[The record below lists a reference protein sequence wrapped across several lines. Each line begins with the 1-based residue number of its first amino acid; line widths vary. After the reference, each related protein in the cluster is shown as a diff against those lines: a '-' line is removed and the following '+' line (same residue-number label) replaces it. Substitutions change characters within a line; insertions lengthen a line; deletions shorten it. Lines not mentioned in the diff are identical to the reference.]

1 MKKINCRIGIDLG
14 GTKIESIV
22 IDYDGNEI
30 YRKRIPNPNND
41 YNGTLTSIKNLVH
54 QSESETGLYG
64 TIGIGIPGIISKQT
78 NLVKNANSTV
88 LIGKSFDKDLELILG
103 RPVRLANDANC
114 LALSEYIDGS
124 GEQYNSLFGVILGT
138 GVGGGLVIDGKIFPG
153 ANLIAGEWGHNPLP
167 WPDLNELPGL
177 ECYCGLRGCIE
188 TFLSGPGLENTF
200 YKITGDKISA
210 NEISEKL
217 LNNNQGAIDAIEL
230 YENRLARGL
239 AMIVNIL
246 DPEVIVLAGGVSNI
260 ERLYPNVK
268 KKWNKYIISTGEEV
282 VTPIVQAKHGDSSG
296 VRGAAWLWPEI
307 QMKGLFLI

>member
-30 YRKRIPNPNND
+30 YRKRIPNPKND
-41 YNGTLTSIKNLVH
+41 YNGTLKSIKDLVH
-54 QSESETGLYG
+54 HSESETGLYG
-64 TIGIGIPGIISKQT
+64 TIGVGIPGMISKQT

-88 LIGKSFDKDLELILG
+88 LIGKSLDKDLELILG

-138 GVGGGLVIDGKIFPG
+138 GVGGGLVIDGKIFTG
-153 ANLIAGEWGHNPLP
+153 ANLISGEWGHNPLP
-167 WPDLNELPGL
+167 WPDLNELPGP
-177 ECYCGLRGCIE
+177 ECYCGLSGCIE

-200 YKITGDKISA
+200 YKITGETVSA
-210 NEISEKL
+210 NEISKKL
-217 LNNNQGAIDAIEL
+217 QNNDQDAIKVIEL

-239 AMIVNIL
+239 AIVVNIL
-246 DPEVIVLAGGVSNI
+246 DPEIIVLAGGVSNI
-260 ERLYPNVK
+260 SRLYSNVK
-268 KKWNKYIISTGEEV
+268 NIWNKYIISTDEDV

-296 VRGAAWLWPEI
+296 VRGAAWLWPE
-307 QMKGLFLI
+307 L

>member
-41 YNGTLTSIKNLVH
+41 YNGTLKSIKDLVH

-78 NLVKNANSTV
+78 NLVKNANTTV
-88 LIGKSFDKDLELILG
+88 LIGKSLDKDLELILG

-153 ANLIAGEWGHNPLP
+153 ANLISGEWGHNPLP
-167 WPDLNELPGL
+167 WPDLNELPGP
-177 ECYCGLRGCIE
+177 ECYCGLSGCIE

-200 YKITGDKISA
+200 YKITGETVSA
-210 NEISEKL
+210 NIISEKIQ
-217 LNNNQGAIDAIEL
+217 NNDQDAIKAIEL

-239 AMIVNIL
+239 AIVVNIL
-246 DPEVIVLAGGVSNI
+246 DPEIIVLAGGVSNI
-260 ERLYPNVK
+260 SRLYSNVK
-268 KKWNKYIISTGEEV
+268 NIWNKYIISTDEDV

-296 VRGAAWLWPEI
+296 VRGAAWLWPE
-307 QMKGLFLI
+307 L

>member
-307 QMKGLFLI
+307 

>member
-41 YNGTLTSIKNLVH
+41 YNGILKSIKDLVY

-78 NLVKNANSTV
+78 NLVKNANTTV
-88 LIGKSFDKDLELILG
+88 LIGKSFDKDLEFFLG

-153 ANLIAGEWGHNPLP
+153 ANLISGEWGHNPLP
-167 WPDLNELPGL
+167 WPDLNELPGP
-177 ECYCGLRGCIE
+177 ECYCGLSGCIE

-200 YKITGDKISA
+200 YKITGETVSA
-210 NEISEKL
+210 NIISEKIQ
-217 LNNNQGAIDAIEL
+217 NNDQDAIKAIEL

-239 AMIVNIL
+239 AIVVNIL
-246 DPEVIVLAGGVSNI
+246 DPEIIVLAGGVSNI
-260 ERLYPNVK
+260 SRLYSNVK
-268 KKWNKYIISTGEEV
+268 NIWNKYIISTDEDV

-296 VRGAAWLWPEI
+296 VRGAAWLWPE
-307 QMKGLFLI
+307 L

>member
-41 YNGTLTSIKNLVH
+41 YNGILKSIKDLVY

-78 NLVKNANSTV
+78 NLVKNANTTV
-88 LIGKSFDKDLELILG
+88 LIGKSFDKDLEFFLG

-153 ANLIAGEWGHNPLP
+153 ANLISGEWGHNPLP
-167 WPDLNELPGL
+167 WPDLNELPGPK
-177 ECYCGLRGCIE
+177 CYCGLSGCIE

-200 YKITGDKISA
+200 YKITGETVSA
-210 NEISEKL
+210 NIISEKIQ
-217 LNNNQGAIDAIEL
+217 NNDQDAIKAIEL

-239 AMIVNIL
+239 AIVVNIL
-246 DPEVIVLAGGVSNI
+246 DPEIIVLAGGVSNI
-260 ERLYPNVK
+260 RRLYSNVK
-268 KKWNKYIISTGEEV
+268 NIWNKYIISTDEDV

-296 VRGAAWLWPEI
+296 VRGAAWLWPE
-307 QMKGLFLI
+307 L

>member
-41 YNGTLTSIKNLVH
+41 YNGTLKSIKDLVH

-78 NLVKNANSTV
+78 NLVKNANTTV

-153 ANLIAGEWGHNPLP
+153 ANLISGEWGHNPLP
-167 WPDLNELPGL
+167 WPDLNELPGP
-177 ECYCGLRGCIE
+177 ECYCGLSGCIE

-200 YKITGDKISA
+200 YKITGETVSA
-210 NEISEKL
+210 NIISEKIQ
-217 LNNNQGAIDAIEL
+217 NNDQDAIKAIEL

-239 AMIVNIL
+239 AIVVNIL
-246 DPEVIVLAGGVSNI
+246 DPEIIVLAGGVSNI
-260 ERLYPNVK
+260 SRLYSNVK
-268 KKWNKYIISTGEEV
+268 NIWNKYIISTDEDV

-296 VRGAAWLWPEI
+296 VRGAAWLWPE
-307 QMKGLFLI
+307 L

>member
-41 YNGTLTSIKNLVH
+41 YNGTLKSIKDLVH

-78 NLVKNANSTV
+78 NLVKNANTTV
-88 LIGKSFDKDLELILG
+88 LIGKSLDKDLELILG

-138 GVGGGLVIDGKIFPG
+138 GVGGGLVIDGKIFLG
-153 ANLIAGEWGHNPLP
+153 ANLISGEWGHNPLP
-167 WPDLNELPGL
+167 WPDLNELPGP
-177 ECYCGLRGCIE
+177 ECYCGLSGCIE
-188 TFLSGPGLENTF
+188 TFLSGSGLENTY
-200 YKITGDKISA
+200 YKISGETVSA
-210 NEISEKL
+210 NVISEKIQ
-217 LNNNQGAIDAIEL
+217 NNDQDAIKAIEL

-239 AMIVNIL
+239 AIVVNIL
-246 DPEVIVLAGGVSNI
+246 DPEIIVLAGGVSNI
-260 ERLYPNVK
+260 SRLYSNVK
-268 KKWNKYIISTGEEV
+268 NIWNKYIISTDEDV

-296 VRGAAWLWPEI
+296 VRGAAWLWPE
-307 QMKGLFLI
+307 F

>member
-167 WPDLNELPGL
+167 WPDLNELPGP

-188 TFLSGPGLENTF
+188 TFLSGSGLENTF
-200 YKITGDKISA
+200 YKITGETVSA
-210 NEISEKL
+210 NIISEKIQ
-217 LNNNQGAIDAIEL
+217 NNDQDAIKAIEL

-239 AMIVNIL
+239 AIVVNIL
-246 DPEVIVLAGGVSNI
+246 DPEIIVLAGGVSNI
-260 ERLYPNVK
+260 RRLYSNVK
-268 KKWNKYIISTGEEV
+268 NIWNKYIISTDEDV

-296 VRGAAWLWPEI
+296 VRGAAWLWPE
-307 QMKGLFLI
+307 L

>member
-41 YNGTLTSIKNLVH
+41 YNGILKSIKDLVY

-78 NLVKNANSTV
+78 NLVKNANTTV
-88 LIGKSFDKDLELILG
+88 LIGKSLDKDLELILG
-103 RPVRLANDANC
+103 RPIRLANDANC

-153 ANLIAGEWGHNPLP
+153 ANLISGEWGHNPLP
-167 WPDLNELPGL
+167 WPDLNELPGP
-177 ECYCGLRGCIE
+177 ECYCGLSGCIE
-188 TFLSGPGLENTF
+188 TFLSGSGLENTY
-200 YKITGDKISA
+200 YKISGETVSA
-210 NEISEKL
+210 NVISEKIQ
-217 LNNNQGAIDAIEL
+217 NNDQDAIKAIEL

-239 AMIVNIL
+239 AIVVNIL
-246 DPEVIVLAGGVSNI
+246 DPEIIVLAGGVSNI
-260 ERLYPNVK
+260 SRLYSNVK
-268 KKWNKYIISTGEEV
+268 NIWNKYIISTDEDV

-296 VRGAAWLWPEI
+296 VRGAAWLWPE
-307 QMKGLFLI
+307 F

>member
-246 DPEVIVLAGGVSNI
+246 DPEIIVLAGGVSNI

-268 KKWNKYIISTGEEV
+268 KNWNKYIISTGEEV

-307 QMKGLFLI
+307 

>member
-41 YNGTLTSIKNLVH
+41 YNGTLKSIKDLVH

-78 NLVKNANSTV
+78 NLVKNANTTV
-88 LIGKSFDKDLELILG
+88 LIGKSLDKDLELILG

-153 ANLIAGEWGHNPLP
+153 ANLISGEWGHNPLP
-167 WPDLNELPGL
+167 WPDLNELPGP
-177 ECYCGLRGCIE
+177 ECYCGLSGCIE

-200 YKITGDKISA
+200 YKITGETVSA
-210 NEISEKL
+210 NIISEKIQ
-217 LNNNQGAIDAIEL
+217 NNDQDAIKAIEL

-239 AMIVNIL
+239 AIVVNIL
-246 DPEVIVLAGGVSNI
+246 DPEIIVLAGGVSNI
-260 ERLYPNVK
+260 RRLYSNVK
-268 KKWNKYIISTGEEV
+268 NIWNKYIISTDEDV

-296 VRGAAWLWPEI
+296 VRGAAWLWPE
-307 QMKGLFLI
+307 L

>member
-246 DPEVIVLAGGVSNI
+246 DPEIIVLAGGVSNI

-307 QMKGLFLI
+307 

>member
-1 MKKINCRIGIDLG
+1 MRIGIDLG

-30 YRKRIPNPNND
+30 YRKRIPNPKND
-41 YNGTLTSIKNLVH
+41 YNATLNSIKDLVH

-88 LIGKSFDKDLELILG
+88 LIGKSLDKDLELILG

-153 ANLIAGEWGHNPLP
+153 ANLISGEWGHNPLP
-167 WPDLNELPGL
+167 WPDLNELPGT
-177 ECYCGLRGCIE
+177 ECYCGLSGCIE
-188 TFLSGPGLENTF
+188 TFLSGSGLENTY
-200 YKITGDKISA
+200 YKISGETVSA
-210 NEISEKL
+210 NVISEKIQ
-217 LNNNQGAIDAIEL
+217 NNDQDAIKAIEL

-239 AMIVNIL
+239 AIVVNIL
-246 DPEVIVLAGGVSNI
+246 DPEIIVLAGGVSNI
-260 ERLYPNVK
+260 SRLYSNVK
-268 KKWNKYIISTGEEV
+268 NIWNKYIISTDEDV

-296 VRGAAWLWPEI
+296 VRGAAWLWPE
-307 QMKGLFLI
+307 L